1 VSADTLR
8 IRIAGEADVTRAII
22 ETGNAAARLEFRVDK
37 KSRITTAASELARN
51 ILKYAVRGE
60 ITVRILREP
69 ARVGVELSARDSGPG
84 IEDVDAAL
92 RDHVSTGGT
101 LGLGLPGVRRLMDE
115 FAIES
120 TPASGTRVTV
130 VLWRP

>member
-1 VSADTLR
+1 MSTDTLR
-8 IRIAGEADVTRAII
+8 IRIASETDVTRAII
-22 ETGNAAARLEFRVDK
+22 ETGNAAARVQLRVDQ

-51 ILKYAVRGE
+51 ILKYAGRGE
-60 ITVRILREP
+60 IVLRVLRES
-69 ARVGVELSARDSGPG
+69 ARVGVELRACDSGPG
-84 IEDVDAAL
+84 IEDIDAAL
-92 RDHVSTGGT
+92 SDHVSTGGT